1 VYLVDAI
8 TRSTPLTDAE
18 PDTVQTEAVEVV
30 DRELSSRG
38 DKTADLLE
46 RAEETTDEVERR
58 RLLDEV
64 VVLNMGVAESVAARY
79 RARGIPE
86 EDLQQVAFLALTKA
100 TRRYDRAAAGGDFL
114 SYAVPTM
121 RGEVRRYFRDQGWTV
136 RPTRRI
142 QELQAA
148 VFAAGE
154 ELSATLGRS
163 PRPSEIAAHLEE
175 SVDDVNEALATDGCF
190 QPVSLDRPVQGGDG
204 ATTALG
210 ELLGHDDS
218 GWAEVEARVAL
229 GPAVR
234 RLTSRDRRILHLRF
248 FEGWTQAQIAA
259 DIGVTQM
266 QVSRLLSRIMRDLR
280 EDLGPLTA

>member
-1 VYLVDAI
+1 M
-8 TRSTPLTDAE
+8 TSRSQMTAE
-18 PDTVQTEAVEVV
+18 
-30 DRELSSRG
+30 
-38 DKTADLLE
+38 LLE
-46 RAEETTDEVERR
+46 QAAETTDEVERR

-100 TRRYDRAAAGGDFL
+100 TRRYDQAAAGGDFL

-163 PRPSEIAAHLEE
+163 PRPTEIAAHLEE
-175 SVDDVNEALATDGCF
+175 AIEDVNEALATDGCF

-204 ATTALG
+204 STTALG
-210 ELLGHDDS
+210 ELLGHDES
-218 GWAEVEARVAL
+218 GWSEVEARVSL

-234 RLTSRDRRILHLRF
+234 RLGARDRRILQLRF
-248 FEGWTQAQIAA
+248 FEGWTQAQIAE

-280 EDLGPLTA
+280 EDLGPLSA